1 MKQEKATTAAIDN
14 ETALT
19 LELRDHLIR
28 MGEICERLSA
38 MQPDKLKYLPR
49 CRRIWVSAI
58 CNEPLR
64 DPEQRLPAFKLS
76 GKWLDETGFHP
87 DQYVQVVTLNNLLVI
102 CPESL
107 VREV

>member
-1 MKQEKATTAAIDN
+1 MTGEKDTTQPHDE

-19 LELRDHLIR
+19 LELRDNLIR

-38 MQPDKLKYLPR
+38 IQPDKLKYLPR

-64 DPEQRLPAFKLS
+64 DPEQRLPTFKLS

-102 CPESL
+102 CPERL
-107 VREV
+107 VRE